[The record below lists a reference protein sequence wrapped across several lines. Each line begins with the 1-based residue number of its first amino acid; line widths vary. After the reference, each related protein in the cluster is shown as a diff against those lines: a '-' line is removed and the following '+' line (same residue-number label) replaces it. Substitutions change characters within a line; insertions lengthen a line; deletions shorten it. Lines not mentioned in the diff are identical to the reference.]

1 MNKYEVI
8 AELIRIALAEDN
20 QAPRLLREH
29 VPHIEQLHTKVT
41 DQIDELDKTQAKAK
55 EQFEENIQDAMSTLE
70 GALRELAVEPD
81 KIATILWGVQRELE
95 A

>member
-20 QAPRLLREH
+20 HAPRLLREH
-29 VPHIEQLHTKVT
+29 VPHIEQLHTKIT
-41 DQIDELDKTQAKAK
+41 DQIDELDKAQAKAK